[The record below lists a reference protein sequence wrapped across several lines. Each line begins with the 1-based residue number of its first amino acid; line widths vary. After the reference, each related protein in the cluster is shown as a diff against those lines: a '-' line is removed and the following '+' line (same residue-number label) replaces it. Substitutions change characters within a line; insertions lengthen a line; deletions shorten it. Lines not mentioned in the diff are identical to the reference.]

1 MMTWREINLSE
12 RVWTVPANRMKLGVT
27 HTVPLSDA
35 AIKILEIQPKGD
47 PDDIVF
53 SMRAGK
59 PMSDMTIGAV
69 IKRMNVKR
77 DDTQRFRDPDGRG
90 ACPHG
95 FRSTFR
101 IWAAEASGYSR
112 DVAEFALAHKLPDA
126 VEAAYQRSTL
136 FVKRAEMMQAWAN
149 YLRQRE
155 GQHGEEQ

>member
-35 AIKILEIQPKGD
+35 AIRILKIQPKGD
-47 PDDIVF
+47 LDDIVF

-69 IKRMNVKR
+69 IKRMNAKR
-77 DDTQRFRDPDGRG
+77 DDSQRFRDPDGRS

-95 FRSTFR
+95 LEVHFAYGRLKRLGTPVTWRS
-101 IWAAEASGYSR
+101 SP
-112 DVAEFALAHKLPDA
+112 LPTSYPMLSKPLTNEVRYLLNA
-126 VEAAYQRSTL
+126 QR
-136 FVKRAEMMQAWAN
+136 
-149 YLRQRE
+149 
-155 GQHGEEQ
+155 